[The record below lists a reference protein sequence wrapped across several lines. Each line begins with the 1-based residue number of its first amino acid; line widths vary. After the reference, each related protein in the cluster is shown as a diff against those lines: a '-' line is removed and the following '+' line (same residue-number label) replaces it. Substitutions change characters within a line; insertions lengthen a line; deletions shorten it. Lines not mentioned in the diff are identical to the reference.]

1 MAAFVRCQ
9 TFDCADGY
17 TVEVERLVYS
27 ETTKTYG
34 GLYSLVVK
42 NGGVAVTKTTDL
54 AIINTTEKGLVVS
67 VMVRTTDKETG
78 KITATTYYVVTI
90 EDEASGDASDN
101 KVKPYKSATVTAKAI
116 KTVYAENGEDFVD
129 VDETADKITFIC
141 FSGKYYA
148 AEGCEKSENGTYTV
162 KISDALIFEVTVT
175 DGKARITQ
183 KAQET
188 QEAA

>member
-1 MAAFVRCQ
+1 MPAGG
-9 TFDCADGY
+9 DY
-17 TVEVERLVYS
+17 TVDVERLVYS
-27 ETTKTYG
+27 DTTKTYG

-42 NGGVAVTKTTDL
+42 KNGVALTKTTDL
-54 AIINTTEKGLVVS
+54 AINNTTEKGLVVS
-67 VMVRTTDKETG
+67 VMVRTTDKTG

-141 FSGKYYA
+141 FSGKNYA
-148 AEGCEKSENGTYTV
+148 AEECEKSENGTYTV

>member
-1 MAAFVRCQ
+1 
-9 TFDCADGY
+9 
-17 TVEVERLVYS
+17 
-27 ETTKTYG
+27 
-34 GLYSLVVK
+34 
-42 NGGVAVTKTTDL
+42 
-54 AIINTTEKGLVVS
+54 
-67 VMVRTTDKETG
+67 MVRTPDKETG

-141 FSGKYYA
+141 FSGKNYA
-148 AEGCEKSENGTYTV
+148 AEECEKSENGTYTV

>member
-1 MAAFVRCQ
+1 M
-9 TFDCADGY
+9 
-17 TVEVERLVYS
+17 
-27 ETTKTYG
+27 
-34 GLYSLVVK
+34 VK
-42 NGGVAVTKTTDL
+42 KGGVAVTKTTDL

-90 EDEASGDASDN
+90 EDEVSGDASDN

-148 AEGCEKSENGTYTV
+148 AKGCEKSENGTYTV